1 MAETVSI
8 QDGTD
13 QNQANVPFGNGR
25 PGVSRESNS
34 AMLMCV
40 CVQRHCKRIY
50 ILQNLRVYM
59 FLCAYRDTERERE
72 TTMIYIYI
80 HILYVTCV
88 CDVVVC
94 IYCG

>member
-40 CVQRHCKRIY
+40 CAQRHCKRIY

-59 FLCAYRDTERERE
+59 FLCAYRDRERE
-72 TTMIYIYI
+72 TTMIYIYTYI
-80 HILYVTCV
+80 ICDMCA

>member
-1 MAETVSI
+1 VAETVSI

-25 PGVSRESNS
+25 PGVSRELNS

-50 ILQNLRVYM
+50 ILQNLRVYLV
-59 FLCAYRDTERERE
+59 LCAYRDTESERDYND
-72 TTMIYIYI
+72 IYIYTYI
-80 HILYVTCV
+80 I
-88 CDVVVC
+88 CDM
-94 IYCG
+94 CGM

>member
-1 MAETVSI
+1 MSCSGNSVAETVSI

-40 CVQRHCKRIY
+40 CAKALQEDIYPAELACVYVPMCLQRH
-50 ILQNLRVYM
+50 
-59 FLCAYRDTERERE
+59 RERD
-72 TTMIYIYI
+72 YNDIYI

-88 CDVVVC
+88 RVM
-94 IYCG
+94 

>member
-1 MAETVSI
+1 MSCSGNSVAETVSI

-40 CVQRHCKRIY
+40 CVRKGIARGY
-50 ILQNLRVYM
+50 ISCRTCVCICSYVPTE
-59 FLCAYRDTERERE
+59 TERERE
-72 TTMIYIYI
+72 RER
-80 HILYVTCV
+80 LQ
-88 CDVVVC
+88 
-94 IYCG
+94 

>member
-1 MAETVSI
+1 MVPDSPALHHQDGTTTNEGSEGGNPSVWVWATPQIGPFGWKLHNTQLALTVSI

-40 CVQRHCKRIY
+40 CGPSEK
-50 ILQNLRVYM
+50 M
-59 FLCAYRDTERERE
+59 
-72 TTMIYIYI
+72 
-80 HILYVTCV
+80 
-88 CDVVVC
+88 
-94 IYCG
+94 

>member
-40 CVQRHCKRIY
+40 CVCAKALQEDIYPAELACVYVPMCLQR
-50 ILQNLRVYM
+50 Q
-59 FLCAYRDTERERE
+59 RER
-72 TTMIYIYI
+72 
-80 HILYVTCV
+80 LQ
-88 CDVVVC
+88 
-94 IYCG
+94 

>member
-25 PGVSRESNS
+25 PGVSRELNS

-40 CVQRHCKRIY
+40 CVCKGIARGY
-50 ILQNLRVYM
+50 ISCRTCVCICSYVP
-59 FLCAYRDTERERE
+59 TETQRERE

-80 HILYVTCV
+80 Y
-88 CDVVVC
+88 
-94 IYCG
+94 IYYM